1 MEDRA
6 GGIWVASEYSGLSR
20 ISVLNEGTS
29 RIYPES
35 RELFDRSNTIRML
48 TKMSNGDIWVG
59 TRKGG
64 LYTFDA
70 NLQSKMTN
78 QYFHSNI
85 YAIAEDR
92 RGRMWT
98 GTRGNGLKVGDTGI
112 IIPRPTRLH
121 CRIITFL
128 LFIAIVKTVCGW
140 VHSAGGSELAEP
152 TSDGKYKFR
161 HFFQQTFGMRMVRVI
176 EEDENGMVW
185 VGTSEGFVSFIRTH

>member
-92 RGRMWT
+92 QGRMWT
-98 GTRGNGLKVGDTGI
+98 GTRGNGLKVGDTWYYNT
-112 IIPRPTRLH
+112 PSDPTSLSDNNV
-121 CRIITFL
+121 L
-128 LFIAIVKTVCGW
+128 LFIAIAKTVCGW
-140 VHSAGGSELAEP
+140 VHSAEGSNWLNLLL
-152 TSDGKYKFR
+152 TGNINSGISSSKR
-161 HFFQQTFGMRMVRVI
+161 
-176 EEDENGMVW
+176 
-185 VGTSEGFVSFIRTH
+185 SE